1 MIEKL
6 PQNRV
11 VLRQNVQL
19 CGERRIVPLLV
30 DEHKNAHTADDDIA
44 QKAVDIRQLP
54 ENHPAQQ

>member
-44 QKAVDIRQLP
+44 
-54 ENHPAQQ
+54 